1 MENKNHT
8 DAVPENRSGDEVNTE
23 TVKAC
28 TNAAEAAALYHTA
41 RGRLLDVNN
50 WHRISG
56 EHLAHFMLADT
67 AGNPVAGP
75 VEQGSMIRID
85 IPGPGTQEGDGYDWV
100 VVEEIE
106 EKTSEHVESVA
117 VRVRPASDPT
127 SAAEETAHFYAP
139 KATSTFTVSRNH
151 LTISAGVYDRNLA
164 PNQEADGLF
173 DKIRNAIVGFMG
185 EKALSA
191 VQWKA
196 FTDGLL
202 DS

>member
-23 TVKAC
+23 TVKEC
-28 TNAAEAAALYHTA
+28 KNAAEANALYQTA
-41 RGRLLDVNN
+41 RGRLLDVNS

-56 EHLAHFMLADT
+56 EHLAHFMLADQ

-75 VEQGSMIRID
+75 VQQGLMIRID
-85 IPGPGTQEGDGYDWV
+85 IPGPGTREGDGYDWV
-100 VVEEIE
+100 VVEEVKE
-106 EKTSEHVESVA
+106 ETSEQVESVA

-127 SAAEETAHFYAP
+127 SDAEETAHFYAP

-151 LTISAGVYDRNLA
+151 LTVSAGVYDRNLA
-164 PNQEADGLF
+164 PNQEADGLL

-185 EKALSA
+185 ENALSA

-202 DS
+202 VS